1 MSRGTST
8 LGIDNVEIY
17 TDRKPLIERQ
27 YGLPLFFIDDF
38 FFQSLFSITKRE
50 KNPFDPVHLLYL
62 CVQKWCFFSKL
73 TKDEKKN

>member
-38 FFQSLFSITKRE
+38 FFKAFLALQRERKIHLILFIYFIFVC
-50 KNPFDPVHLLYL
+50 KNGA
-62 CVQKWCFFSKL
+62 FFLS
-73 TKDEKKN
+73 